1 MCDNAGEMQDVAYPV
16 IDFKR
21 NQVGVATLLGEIFDV
36 PLRRDIVFRVV
47 RWQLAKRRGGNH
59 KTKTR
64 GEVSG
69 SNRKMYRQKGTGR
82 ARHSTA
88 KAPQFRGG
96 GKAHGPVVRSHAHKL
111 QKKVRRLGLKVAL
124 SAKAAEGRL
133 LVLNTLGLPEYKTK
147 VLLENLSALLP
158 EAPRMSVLF
167 VDVAGPGVCK
177 GIGEDVDVGIR
188 RAANN
193 VPGIDVIPVQ
203 GLNVYDILRKDTLI
217 ITEEAL
223 GAIERR
229 LLVE

>member
-1 MCDNAGEMQDVAYPV
+1 MQDMAYPV

-133 LVLNTLGLPEYKTK
+133 LVINNLALPEYKTK
-147 VLLENLSALLP
+147 ALLENLSTLLP
-158 EAPRMSVLF
+158 EAQRNSVLF
-167 VDVAGPGVCK
+167 VDVAGPGVCS
-177 GIGEDVDVGIR
+177 GVGEEMDVGIR
-188 RAANN
+188 RALRN
-193 VPGIDVIPVQ
+193 VPGVDAIPVQ

-217 ITEEAL
+217 ITEDAL
-223 GAIERR
+223 GTIEKR
-229 LLVE
+229 LLVD